1 MLPVKNRRDREEKSV
16 PPVFFLTGG
25 RDEKMHRKRAKKN
38 EKICKK
44 FLAFPGTKCYTIKR
58 TFARGLFLTHKKKTH
73 SKSLQQK
80 IPLHGALGAK
90 KGGFIMK
97 VRSSVKPIC
106 EKCKVIKRKGS
117 IRIICENPKHKQRQ
131 G

>member
-44 FLAFPGTKCYTIKR
+44 FLAFPGTKCYTMKR
-58 TFARGLFLTHKKKTH
+58 TFARGLF
-73 SKSLQQK
+73 SNPQK
-80 IPLHGALGAK
+80 ENAFQKFTTENSPTRGAK
-90 KGGFIMK
+90 EQRKED
-97 VRSSVKPIC
+97 SS
-106 EKCKVIKRKGS
+106 
-117 IRIICENPKHKQRQ
+117 
-131 G
+131 

>member
-1 MLPVKNRRDREEKSV
+1 MKKCTEKEQKKMKKYVKNFLHFREQNAILE
-16 PPVFFLTGG
+16 
-25 RDEKMHRKRAKKN
+25 N
-38 EKICKK
+38 ELLRVD
-44 FLAFPGTKCYTIKR
+44 F
-58 TFARGLFLTHKKKTH
+58 FLTHKKKTH

>member
-1 MLPVKNRRDREEKSV
+1 MQKKMLPVKNRRDREEKSV

-58 TFARGLFLTHKKKTH
+58 TFARGLF
-73 SKSLQQK
+73 SNPQK
-80 IPLHGALGAK
+80 ENAFQKFTTENSPTRGAK
-90 KGGFIMK
+90 EQRKED
-97 VRSSVKPIC
+97 SSC
-106 EKCKVIKRKGS
+106 RLDLL
-117 IRIICENPKHKQRQ
+117 
-131 G
+131 

>member
-44 FLAFPGTKCYTIKR
+44 FLAFLETKCYTIKR
-58 TFARGLFLTHKKKTH
+58 TFARGLF
-73 SKSLQQK
+73 SNPQK
-80 IPLHGALGAK
+80 ENAFQKFTTENSPTRGAK
-90 KGGFIMK
+90 EQRKED
-97 VRSSVKPIC
+97 SS
-106 EKCKVIKRKGS
+106 
-117 IRIICENPKHKQRQ
+117 
-131 G
+131 

>member
-25 RDEKMHRKRAKKN
+25 GDEKMHRKRAKKN

-58 TFARGLFLTHKKKTH
+58 TFARGLF
-73 SKSLQQK
+73 SNPQK
-80 IPLHGALGAK
+80 ENAFQKFTTENSPTRGAK
-90 KGGFIMK
+90 EQRKED
-97 VRSSVKPIC
+97 SS
-106 EKCKVIKRKGS
+106 
-117 IRIICENPKHKQRQ
+117 
-131 G
+131 

>member
-44 FLAFPGTKCYTIKR
+44 FLAFPGTKCYTIK
-58 TFARGLFLTHKKKTH
+58 
-73 SKSLQQK
+73 
-80 IPLHGALGAK
+80 
-90 KGGFIMK
+90 
-97 VRSSVKPIC
+97 
-106 EKCKVIKRKGS
+106 
-117 IRIICENPKHKQRQ
+117 
-131 G
+131 

>member
-44 FLAFPGTKCYTIKR
+44 QLTFGQGFVIIILALSDRAKLIKS
-58 TFARGLFLTHKKKTH
+58 H
-73 SKSLQQK
+73 
-80 IPLHGALGAK
+80 
-90 KGGFIMK
+90 
-97 VRSSVKPIC
+97 
-106 EKCKVIKRKGS
+106 
-117 IRIICENPKHKQRQ
+117 
-131 G
+131 

>member
-58 TFARGLFLTHKKKTH
+58 TFARGLF
-73 SKSLQQK
+73 SNPQK
-80 IPLHGALGAK
+80 ENTFQKFTTENSPTRGAK
-90 KGGFIMK
+90 EQRKED
-97 VRSSVKPIC
+97 SS
-106 EKCKVIKRKGS
+106 
-117 IRIICENPKHKQRQ
+117 
-131 G
+131 

>member
-1 MLPVKNRRDREEKSV
+1 MTKKMLTCKKTGGTEKRNLV
-16 PPVFFLTGG
+16 PPVFFLTSG

-58 TFARGLFLTHKKKTH
+58 TFARGLFSNPQKENAFQKFTTENSPTRGAR
-73 SKSLQQK
+73 SKE
-80 IPLHGALGAK
+80 
-90 KGGFIMK
+90 
-97 VRSSVKPIC
+97 R
-106 EKCKVIKRKGS
+106 
-117 IRIICENPKHKQRQ
+117 RIHHE

>member
-1 MLPVKNRRDREEKSV
+1 MQKKMLPVKTDGTEKKIC
-16 PPVFFLTGG
+16 PVCFFLTGG

-58 TFARGLFLTHKKKTH
+58 TFARGLFSNPQKENAFQKFTTENSPTRGAR
-73 SKSLQQK
+73 SKE
-80 IPLHGALGAK
+80 
-90 KGGFIMK
+90 
-97 VRSSVKPIC
+97 R
-106 EKCKVIKRKGS
+106 
-117 IRIICENPKHKQRQ
+117 RIHHE

>member
-25 RDEKMHRKRAKKN
+25 RDEKMHRKRAKKD

-58 TFARGLFLTHKKKTH
+58 TFARGLF
-73 SKSLQQK
+73 SNPQK
-80 IPLHGALGAK
+80 ENAFQKFTTENSPTRGAK
-90 KGGFIMK
+90 EQRKED
-97 VRSSVKPIC
+97 SS
-106 EKCKVIKRKGS
+106 
-117 IRIICENPKHKQRQ
+117 
-131 G
+131 

>member
-58 TFARGLFLTHKKKTH
+58 TFARGLF
-73 SKSLQQK
+73 SNPQK
-80 IPLHGALGAK
+80 ENAFQKFTTENSPTRGAK
-90 KGGFIMK
+90 EQSKED
-97 VRSSVKPIC
+97 SS
-106 EKCKVIKRKGS
+106 
-117 IRIICENPKHKQRQ
+117 
-131 G
+131 

>member
-16 PPVFFLTGG
+16 PPVFFLTGV

-58 TFARGLFLTHKKKTH
+58 TFARGLF
-73 SKSLQQK
+73 SNPQK
-80 IPLHGALGAK
+80 ENAFQKFTTENSPTRGAK
-90 KGGFIMK
+90 EQRKED
-97 VRSSVKPIC
+97 SS
-106 EKCKVIKRKGS
+106 
-117 IRIICENPKHKQRQ
+117 
-131 G
+131 